1 MIEAWVDVMIKVCRC
16 YDRSVCCGII
26 VIAMNRMSVSSMPMV
41 CPIEMGIPAGLRL
54 ISVLSFVL
62 RISSLDSGIRFPYIC
77 NRPPWLT
84 DDLQV
89 TYRWLAGD
97 LQITY
102 RWLTGDLQVT
112 YRWLTDNSRTLSLSM
127 VKVITHNAAS
137 TRYNCRAEAK
147 TSTRYNCGA
156 VTAGL

>member
-102 RWLTGDLQVT
+102 RWLTGDLQ
-112 YRWLTDNSRTLSLSM
+112 
-127 VKVITHNAAS
+127 ITHGLYPFQWWRS
-137 TRYNCRAEAK
+137 LLTTPQVRDI
-147 TSTRYNCGA
+147 
-156 VTAGL
+156 TAGLRLKRVRDITAGL